1 MGSNGRNIIE
11 GSELQSVSHSV
22 SQAAIVAYAEAS
34 GDFNPIHLDPEFAA
48 ASHFGRRVAHGM
60 MIAASVSELMAGT
73 FGLEWARSGRVKLRF
88 RAPVFPG
95 DRIET
100 RGTVRKVE
108 DIGSGRRRVTCK
120 VETVRCDPEAE
131 QVAIAGEASLVVSVG
146 ANGQGELIDD

>member
-1 MGSNGRNIIE
+1 MDGSGRSLTE

-22 SQAAIVAYAEAS
+22 SQAAIAAYADAS
-34 GDFNPIHLDPEFAA
+34 GDYNPIHLDADFAA

-60 MIAASVSELMAGT
+60 MIAASVSEFMAGA
-73 FGLEWARSGRVKLRF
+73 FGLEWARSGRMKLRF

-108 DIGSGRRRVTCK
+108 DLGSGRRRVICK

-131 QVAIAGEASLVVSVG
+131 QLAITGEASVVV
-146 ANGQGELIDD
+146 

>member
-1 MGSNGRNIIE
+1 MDGSGRSLAE

-22 SQAAIVAYAEAS
+22 SQAAIAAYAEAS
-34 GDFNPIHLDPEFAA
+34 GDYNPIHLDADFAA

-60 MIAASVSELMAGT
+60 MIAASVSEFMAGA
-73 FGLEWARSGRVKLRF
+73 FGLEWARSGRMKLRF

-108 DIGSGRRRVTCK
+108 DLGSGRRRVICK

-131 QVAIAGEASLVVSVG
+131 QLVITGEASVVV
-146 ANGQGELIDD
+146 

>member
-1 MGSNGRNIIE
+1 MDGNARSLTE
-11 GSELQSVSHSV
+11 GSELQSVSHPV

-48 ASHFGRRVAHGM
+48 VSHFGRRVAHGM

-73 FGLEWARSGRVKLRF
+73 FGPEWARSGRMKLRF

-108 DIGSGRRRVTCK
+108 DLGSGRRRVTCR
-120 VETVRCDPEAE
+120 VETIRCDLEEE
-131 QVAIAGEASLVVSVG
+131 QIAITGEASVVV
-146 ANGQGELIDD
+146 

>member
-1 MGSNGRNIIE
+1 MDSNGRNLIE
-11 GSELQSVSHSV
+11 GSGLQPVSHSV
-22 SQAAIVAYAEAS
+22 SQAGIAAYAGAS
-34 GDFNPIHLDPEFAA
+34 GDYNPIHLDPEFAA

-73 FGLEWARSGRVKLRF
+73 FGLEWARSGRMKLRF

-108 DIGSGRRRVTCK
+108 DLGSGRRRVTCK
-120 VETVRCDPEAE
+120 VETVRCDQEAE
-131 QVAIAGEASLVVSVG
+131 QIAITGETSVVV
-146 ANGQGELIDD
+146 